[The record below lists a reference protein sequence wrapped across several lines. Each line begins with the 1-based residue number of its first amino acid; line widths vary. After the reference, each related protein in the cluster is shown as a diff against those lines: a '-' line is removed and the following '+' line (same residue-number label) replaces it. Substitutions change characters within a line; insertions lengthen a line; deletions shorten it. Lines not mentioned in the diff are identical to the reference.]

1 MRFFKKAMDPVSSE
15 THFIGAVLC
24 SNDFIRYI
32 RKYEEGTVYERQA
45 VKSSDFLRGE
55 IWVPST
61 KHEQDRIASIIKK
74 IDALYS
80 ASCLYHYYNANEDNK
95 IKLILRK
102 LDHSM
107 IYVLIAGTYT
117 PICLSY
123 LEYPHSIYFLA
134 AIWAIACVGI
144 IIKLFWM
151 NAPRFIS
158 TIFYL
163 LMGWALIFDLP
174 AFSKVPLGCL
184 GLIAC
189 GGISYTIGAIVYIV
203 KKPNWFKTFGFHELF
218 HIFVMI
224 GSAFHFLAV
233 IIYILL

>member
-1 MRFFKKAMDPVSSE
+1 MKFFREAMDPVSSE
-15 THFIGAVLC
+15 THFIGAILSLVTL
-24 SNDFIRYI
+24 II
-32 RKYEEGTVYERQA
+32 MMIIAIIEGLDQLTIIGITVFGL
-45 VKSSDFLRGE
+45 SS
-55 IWVPST
+55 IS
-61 KHEQDRIASIIKK
+61 
-74 IDALYS
+74 LYS
-80 ASCLYHYYNANEDNK
+80 ASCIYHYYNACEDNK

-123 LEYPHSIYFLA
+123 LEYPHSIYFLT
-134 AIWAIACVGI
+134 AIWSIAVIGI
-144 IIKLFWM
+144 IVKLFWM

-174 AFSKVPLGCL
+174 AFASVPLGCL
-184 GLIAC
+184 GLIAA
-189 GGISYTIGAIVYIV
+189 GGISYSIGAVVYILE
-203 KKPNWFKTFGFHELF
+203 KPNWFKSFGFHELF

-233 IIYILL
+233 IIYIL

>member
-1 MRFFKKAMDPVSSE
+1 MVVAIIDGSNQQTIIGITVFGLSS
-15 THFIGAVLC
+15 I
-24 SNDFIRYI
+24 S
-32 RKYEEGTVYERQA
+32 
-45 VKSSDFLRGE
+45 
-55 IWVPST
+55 
-61 KHEQDRIASIIKK
+61 
-74 IDALYS
+74 LYS
-80 ASCLYHYYNANEDNK
+80 ASCIYHYYNASEDNK

-123 LEYPHSIYFLA
+123 LEFPHSLYFLI
-134 AIWAIACVGI
+134 AIWLIAIIGI

-151 NAPRFIS
+151 RAPRFVS

-174 AFSKVPLGCL
+174 AFSDVPLGCF
-184 GLIAC
+184 GLIAA
-189 GGISYTIGAIVYIV
+189 GGISYSIGAVIYIL
-203 KKPNWFKTFGFHELF
+203 KKPNWFKNFGFHELF
-218 HIFVMI
+218 HIFVMV

-233 IIYILL
+233 IIYIL

>member
-1 MRFFKKAMDPVSSE
+1 MKIFRKAMDPVSSE
-15 THFIGAVLC
+15 THFIGAVL
-24 SNDFIRYI
+24 SLVTLIIMMVIAIGDGLNQLTII
-32 RKYEEGTVYERQA
+32 GITVFGL
-45 VKSSDFLRGE
+45 SS
-55 IWVPST
+55 IS
-61 KHEQDRIASIIKK
+61 
-74 IDALYS
+74 LYS
-80 ASCLYHYYNANEDNK
+80 ASCIYHYYNASEDNK

-123 LEYPHSIYFLA
+123 LDYPHSLYFLM
-134 AIWAIACVGI
+134 AIWSIAIIGI
-144 IIKLFWM
+144 IVKLFWM

-158 TIFYL
+158 TVFYL

-174 AFSKVPLGCL
+174 AFANVPLGCF
-184 GLIAC
+184 GLIAA
-189 GGISYTIGAIVYIV
+189 GGISYSIGAVIYIFE
-203 KKPNWFKTFGFHELF
+203 KPNWFKSFGFHELF

-233 IIYILL
+233 IIYIL